1 MSNRVIDLLFVP
13 RCAACGTRMHA
24 SGDGICENCRR
35 AYDRAKDLFCD
46 FCGMTAVH
54 CFCMPRLLADSGCT
68 AYRKLFFYKTDGSAT
83 VHALLYAVKRK
94 NPAAAL
100 HFLARELAER
110 TRDIVTKD
118 TVVTFAPRSA
128 ASYRK
133 YGYDQA
139 RVLAKLYAKEVGAK
153 FCVLLKRHPMRAKRE
168 QKLLNAR
175 VRAANVRGAFRLRH
189 FAEVT
194 GKRILLLDDVVT
206 SGATLNECVRILTD
220 AGAREVCCVS
230 LAQTYRRNKRKKD

>member
-1 MSNRVIDLLFVP
+1 MPNRILDLLFVP

-46 FCGMTAVH
+46 FCGMTAEH
-54 CFCMPRLLADSGCT
+54 CFCMPRLLENSGCI
-68 AYRKLFFYKTDGSAT
+68 AYRKLFFYKTDGSPT

-94 NPAAAL
+94 NTAAAL
-100 HFLARELAER
+100 CFLARELAQK
-110 TRDIVTKD
+110 TRDVVTRD
-118 TVVTFAPRSA
+118 TVVTYAPRSA

-133 YGYDQA
+133 YGYDQT
-139 RVLAKLYAKEVGAK
+139 RELAKLYAKEVGAD
-153 FCVLLKRHPMRAKRE
+153 FRALLVRRPTRAKRE
-168 QKLLNAR
+168 QKLLNAHA
-175 VRAANVRGAFRLRH
+175 RAANVRGAFRLRR
-189 FAEVT
+189 FAEVM

-206 SGATLNECVRILTD
+206 SGATLGECVRTLTD